1 MMINCDDSLPT
12 SSANGGSV
20 LNRLACFVSVRNVK
34 TECGTSLAC
43 FNALKANVAATAA
56 MLR

>member
-1 MMINCDDSLPT
+1 MMINCDDSHVV
-12 SSANGGSV
+12 SNGGSV
-20 LNRLACFVSVRNVK
+20 LNRLACFVSVRNAK

-43 FNALKANVAATAA
+43 FDALKANVTATAA